1 MKILSI
7 LRIPLL
13 AAVILVFCFSLLTP
27 TLVLAEGEI
36 QEGTPS
42 PTSEPTASNTEEPT
56 NEVTEENTT
65 VSVTETPVVSELVS
79 SNSETEI
86 VIVDENG
93 NPQPLAS
100 EAALDALED
109 PDPYFYIAGVKYE
122 FSALD
127 CDPSENVAACDNP
140 IQAAIDYL
148 SAHGLTPDDKKI
160 YIETGTYDTSISSIP
175 GITINGSQWTT
186 SAPLLLIISGA
197 GSSNDPSVSTVIK
210 GLITIQNMKNFIL
223 NGIFLDGSLNFTNNT
238 GNLTIQNVT
247 VTDEDETDANGIQIT
262 GQIGSVNFVD
272 VSESN
277 SNISG
282 AEISA
287 SGTVTLKRSS
297 FTNNTGTGLSI
308 ITPQSIFLD
317 TVTVTGNA
325 GNYGVSLVNTTG
337 TGRISITNALG
348 NSNISSNTNAIGLYL
363 RTNGSVSI
371 KGLSSTLN
379 NIGADIKNDTAN
391 GTVTITSSSFSS
403 NTISGLTVTSKNTII
418 LNNITADGNLG
429 GNGITL
435 NNLAGSGAVQI
446 LNTAGVNS
454 ATGNSTTNGLVVAT
468 NAGITIRSLTANS
481 NGTGG
486 VILTNNT
493 GTSSVLISDGQFNL
507 NGGTGLMILTKGFV
521 KVENVVASNNQA
533 VGDGLHLDNSES
545 TNNIAIMNS
554 DFNGN
559 LGSGLYIHSHGTIS
573 LNRIGASKNSA
584 YGAYLDNDN
593 SLVKN
598 VSLAATSGDNTF
610 IENGDTGLH
619 ILSRGAISLSGIIA
633 LGNANLFVSTGNDDP
648 NNNSKGGVIINNTT
662 GNGSVTITGANIS
675 YNDTASTLGLLIRT
689 NGKITLTKVTASSNA
704 WGADI
709 NNLSSESTSV
719 GIRINQSIFN
729 NNTLFG
735 LSATSYG
742 EIIVNNLT
750 AIGNQGNLAV
760 RLSNVPGTYVGVHVL
775 NTLGENLFLYNAGD
789 ALEINS
795 GGAITI
801 NEVTAAYNGARGM
814 NLPNGI
820 IGTGNVRVS
829 NSFFDHNGDTGL
841 IIQSS
846 GAITLTDVSASNNNG
861 TDNTNGAYLSG
872 GSLAVSIIRGQFN
885 QNSGTGLIVNAIGK
899 IFINSILANGN
910 AYNPTLNADPALAG
924 VMSGAYLLNNCINCT
939 AGITILSSY
948 YASQFNHNTNIN
960 TIDTTTTNPSGVGL
974 FTSTYGPLIIQ
985 GISASGNGKVGAY
998 LINSDSALNNVT
1010 ITNSCFESNRLAGLW
1025 VQTLGNISLTNVTA
1039 GSTDL
1044 QTGQLYEADTYP
1056 NSATLFESGK
1066 KGTGAYLINLLDFTG
1081 TKGITILNSRF
1092 NDNYGV
1098 GLWGF
1103 SNGIIRVVNITAE
1116 NNTSNAVSDPYG
1128 VYLSNINSPSEISAG
1143 ISITGNYKANRFSN
1157 NNLATGLNI
1166 QTTGSLTLTNI
1177 IADENGIFGIY
1188 YVNASNTNQVTL
1200 RNIQTNGN
1208 SQMGIYIVGKGHIY
1222 ADRLTANHNGIA
1234 LNDEDFTQTFFNSA
1248 AAVYLSNS
1256 SSTTGSK
1263 TVLVY
1268 RSQFID
1274 NFTTGLRVYST
1285 GNITINGILANGN
1298 RTADA
1303 TPNVNLRVDGV
1314 YLQNTKDSS
1323 GAWNTSL
1330 SNIFILSTLG
1340 ANRFD
1345 NNRDY
1350 GLHVFARKD
1359 ITISSATAIGN
1370 GVLDPTA
1377 ARSGMNL
1384 YVTSPTSVIKINCSS
1399 VTGNGYHGIWF
1410 DYLGTYS
1417 TAKLIIY
1424 KSFIKNNSVITAG
1437 EDLYINTAA
1446 GYSTPIIT
1454 QYPGYC
1460 SGW

>member
-1 MKILSI
+1 MKNLSI
-7 LRIPLL
+7 LKIPLFT
-13 AAVILVFCFSLLTP
+13 AVILAFCFSLLTP
-27 TLVLAEGEI
+27 TLVLAEGEVP
-36 QEGTPS
+36 ESTPS
-42 PTSEPTASNTEEPT
+42 PTSEPTPLATEEPT
-56 NEVTEENTT
+56 YEGTGETNTT
-65 VSVTETPVVSELVS
+65 SETVTPVATEFS
-79 SNSETEI
+79 SNTTETEI
-86 VIVDENG
+86 IIIDEFG

-100 EAALDALED
+100 EAALGALED
-109 PDPYFYIAGVKYE
+109 PDPYFYVAGVKYE

-127 CDPSENVAACDNP
+127 CDPSENVSACDNP

-148 SAHGLTPDDKKI
+148 STHGFTPDDKKI
-160 YIETGTYDTSISSIP
+160 YIEAGSYDTSISSVL
-175 GITINGSQWTT
+175 GITIDGSTWIT
-186 SAPLLLIISGA
+186 SAPSLLIISGT
-197 GSSNDPSVSTVIK
+197 GSSNDPAVSTVVK
-210 GLITIQNMKNFIL
+210 GVIIIQNIKNFIL
-223 NGIFLDGSLNFTNNT
+223 SGVYLDGSLNFTNNT
-238 GNLTIQNVT
+238 GNLTIQNVA
-247 VTDEDETDANGIQIT
+247 VTDEDETDANGIEINN
-262 GQIGSVNFVD
+262 QIGSVNLTD
-272 VSESN
+272 VTVSN
-277 SNISG
+277 SNVIG
-282 AEISA
+282 ADINT
-287 SGTVTLKRSS
+287 SGTVTVKGST
-297 FTNNTGTGLSI
+297 FTNNTGMGLNI
-308 ITPQSIFLD
+308 VTPQNISMD
-317 TVTVTGNA
+317 HVTVTGNA
-325 GNYGVSLVNTTG
+325 GNYGISLVNTSGSGKIT
-337 TGRISITNALG
+337 ITNTLG
-348 NSNISSNTNAIGLYL
+348 NSDINSNTSAVGLYI
-363 RTNGSVSI
+363 RTNGSISI
-371 KGLSSTLN
+371 KGVSSTLN

-391 GTVTITSSSFSS
+391 GTVIITSSSFS
-403 NTISGLTVTSKNTII
+403 NNSGSGMIVISKNTIT
-418 LNNITADGNLG
+418 LNNVTADANLG

-435 NNLAGSGAVQI
+435 ENLSGLGAVQI
-446 LNTAGVNS
+446 LNSAGVNS
-454 ATGNSTTNGLVVAT
+454 TTGNSIGNGLVITTNG
-468 NAGITIRSLTANS
+468 GITLRGLTANS

-493 GTSSVLISDGQFNL
+493 GTSSVLISDSQFNL
-507 NGGTGLMILTKGFV
+507 NGGTGLKILTKGFV
-521 KVENVVASNNQA
+521 KAENIAANNNQA
-533 VGDGLHLDNSES
+533 AGDGLNLDNSES
-545 TNNIAIMNS
+545 MNSIAIVNS

-559 LGSGLYIHSHGTIS
+559 LGSGMYIHSHGTIS
-573 LNRIGASKNSA
+573 LNRIGASKNTI
-584 YGAYLDNDN
+584 YGAFLDNDITLIK
-593 SLVKN
+593 SVL
-598 VSLAATSGDNTF
+598 LASTTGDNTF

-619 ILSRGAISLSGIIA
+619 ILSRGAISINGIIA
-633 LGNANLFVSTGNDDP
+633 TGNANLFVSAGNDDP
-648 NNNSKGGVIINNTT
+648 NNNTKGGVIIDNTT

-675 YNDTASTLGLLIRT
+675 QNDTESTLGLLIRT
-689 NGKITLTKVTASSNA
+689 NGTITLTKVTANSNA

-709 NNLSSESTSV
+709 NNLSSESTSI

-729 NNTLFG
+729 NNVLFG
-735 LSATSYG
+735 LAATSYG
-742 EIIVNNLT
+742 VITVNNLT
-750 AIGNQGNLAV
+750 AIGNQGDLAV
-760 RLSNVPGTYVGVHVL
+760 RLSNVPGTTVGVSML

-801 NEVTAAYNGARGM
+801 NEITAAYNGARGV

-820 IGTGNVRVS
+820 IGTGNVRVI

-872 GSLAVSIIRGQFN
+872 GSYAVSIIRGQFN
-885 QNSGTGLIVNAIGK
+885 QNSGTGLIINATGK

-924 VMSGAYLLNNCINCT
+924 VMSGAYLLNNCTDCT
-939 AGITILSSY
+939 TGITILSSY
-948 YASQFNHNTNIN
+948 YASQFNQNTNIN
-960 TIDTTTTNPSGVGL
+960 TIDTTTTIPSGVGL

-998 LINSDSALNNVT
+998 LINSDSDQNNVT
-1010 ITNSCFESNRLAGLW
+1010 ITNSSFESNRLAGLW
-1025 VQTLGNISLTNVTA
+1025 VQTLGNIILTNVTA

-1044 QTGQLYEADTYP
+1044 QTGQLYAADTYP
-1056 NSATLFESGK
+1056 NIATLFESGK

-1081 TKGITILNSRF
+1081 TKNITILNSRF

-1116 NNTSNAVSDPYG
+1116 NNTSNAVADPYG
-1128 VYLSNINSPSEISAG
+1128 VYLSNINSPSQISAG

-1157 NNLATGLNI
+1157 NSLATGLTI
-1166 QTTGSLTLTNI
+1166 QTTGVLTLTNI
-1177 IADENGIFGIY
+1177 IADENGINGIY
-1188 YVNASNTNQVTL
+1188 YVNASNTNQVNL
-1200 RNIQTNGN
+1200 RNIQANGN
-1208 SQMGIYIVGKGHIY
+1208 SEMGIYIVGKGYIY
-1222 ADRLTANHNGIA
+1222 ADRLTANHNGIT
-1234 LNDEDFTQTFFNSA
+1234 LNDEDFTQTYFNSA

-1256 SSTTGSK
+1256 SNTTGLK
-1263 TVLVY
+1263 TILVY
-1268 RSQFID
+1268 RSQFMD
-1274 NFTTGLRVYST
+1274 NYTTGLRVYST

-1298 RTADA
+1298 RTADV
-1303 TPNVNLRVDGV
+1303 TPNVSLRVDGV

-1330 SNIFILSTLG
+1330 SNIFVLSTLG

-1350 GLHVFARKD
+1350 GLHAFARKN

-1370 GVLDPTA
+1370 GVLDPIA

-1424 KSFIKNNSVITAG
+1424 KSFIKNNSVVTTG
-1437 EDLYINTAA
+1437 EDIYINTSA

>member
-7 LRIPLL
+7 LKIPLFTAIIL
-13 AAVILVFCFSLLTP
+13 AFCFSLLTP

-36 QEGTPS
+36 PEGTPS
-42 PTSEPTASNTEEPT
+42 PTSEPTTSATEEPT
-56 NEVTEENTT
+56 NEDAGETT
-65 VSVTETPVVSELVS
+65 TAPETVTPVVLELTS
-79 SNSETEI
+79 NNSETEI
-86 VIVDENG
+86 IIVDENG
-93 NPQPLAS
+93 NPQPLSS

-127 CDPSENVAACDNP
+127 CDPSENVVACDNP

-148 SAHGLTPDDKKI
+148 SSHGFTPDDKKI
-160 YIETGTYDTSISSIP
+160 YIESGTYDTSFSSIP
-175 GITINGSQWTT
+175 GITIDGSAWSITP
-186 SAPLLLIISGA
+186 SLLILSGT
-197 GSSNDPSVSTVIK
+197 GSSNDPAVSTVIK
-210 GLITIQNMKNFIL
+210 GVIIIQNMKNFTL
-223 NGIFLDGSLNFTNNT
+223 NGVYLDGSLNVANNT
-238 GNLTIQNVT
+238 GILTIQNVA
-247 VTDEDETDANGIQIT
+247 VTDIDETDANGIQIT
-262 GQIGSVNFVD
+262 DQTGSVNLTD
-272 VSESN
+272 VSVSN
-277 SNISG
+277 SNVSG
-282 AEISA
+282 AEITA
-287 SGTVTLKRSS
+287 SGTVTVKGSN
-297 FTNNTGTGLSI
+297 FTNNTGMGLNI
-308 ITPQSIFLD
+308 ITPQNISLD
-317 TVTVTGNA
+317 HVTVSGNS
-325 GNYGVSLVNTTG
+325 GIYGVSLVNTSGIGKIT
-337 TGRISITNALG
+337 ITNTLG
-348 NSNISSNTNAIGLYL
+348 NSNVSSNTNAVGLYI
-363 RTNGSVSI
+363 RTNGSISI
-371 KGLSSTLN
+371 KGLSSSLN
-379 NIGADIKNDTAN
+379 NIGADIKNDTEN
-391 GTVTITSSSFSS
+391 GTVTITSSSFSN
-403 NTISGLTVTSKNTII
+403 NTVSGLAVISKNTIT
-418 LNNITADGNLG
+418 LNNINADGNLE

-435 NNLAGSGAVQI
+435 DNLAGSGAVQI
-446 LNTAGVNS
+446 LNSSGVNS
-454 ATGNSTTNGLVVAT
+454 VTGNSTTSGLTIAT
-468 NAGITIRSLTANS
+468 NGEITLRGLAANN
-481 NGTGG
+481 NGSGG

-493 GTSSVLISDGQFNL
+493 GTSSVLISDSQFNL
-507 NGGTGLMILTKGFV
+507 NGGTGLKILTKGFV
-521 KVENVVASNNQA
+521 KIENVAANNNQA
-533 VGDGLHLDNSES
+533 VGDGLNLDNSES
-545 TNNIAIMNS
+545 TNSIAILNS

-559 LGSGLYIHSHGTIS
+559 LGSGLYIHSHGTIT
-573 LNRIGASKNSA
+573 LNRIGASKNSV

-593 SLVKN
+593 TLVKN
-598 VSLAATSGDNTF
+598 ISLAATSGDNTF

-619 ILSRGAISLSGIIA
+619 ILSRGAISLKGIIA
-633 LGNANLFVSTGNDDP
+633 IGNANLFISAGIDDP
-648 NNNSKGGVIINNTT
+648 NNNTKGGVIIDNTK
-662 GNGSVTITGANIS
+662 GSGSVTITGANIS
-675 YNDTASTLGLLIRT
+675 QNDTASTIGLLIRT
-689 NGKITLTKVTASSNA
+689 NGAITLTKVTANSNA

-709 NNLSSESTSV
+709 NNLSSESTSI

-729 NNTLFG
+729 NNSLFG
-735 LSATSYG
+735 LAATSYG
-742 EIIVNNLT
+742 VITVNNLT
-750 AIGNQGNLAV
+750 AIGNQGALAV
-760 RLSNVPGTYVGVHVL
+760 RLSNVPGTTVGVYVL
-775 NTLGENLFLYNAGD
+775 NTLGENQFLYNAGD

-795 GGAITI
+795 GGAII
-801 NEVTAAYNGARGM
+801 LNEITAAYNGARGV

-820 IGTGNVRVS
+820 IGTGNVRVV

-841 IIQSS
+841 IIQTS

-872 GSLAVSIIRGQFN
+872 GSFAVSIIRGQFN
-885 QNSGTGLIVNAIGK
+885 QNSGTGLIVNATGRIL
-899 IFINSILANGN
+899 INSILANGN
-910 AYNPTLNADPALAG
+910 AYNPTLNVDPALAG
-924 VMSGAYLLNNCINCT
+924 VMSGAYLLNNCTDCT

-948 YASQFNHNTNIN
+948 YASQFNQNTNIA
-960 TIDTTTTNPSGVGL
+960 TIDTTTTTPSGVGL

-998 LINSDSALNNVT
+998 LINSDSDLNNVT
-1010 ITNSCFESNRLAGLW
+1010 ITNSSFESNRLAGLW
-1025 VQTLGNISLTNVTA
+1025 VQTLGNIILTNVTA
-1039 GSTDL
+1039 GNTDL
-1044 QTGQLYEADTYP
+1044 QTGQLYTTDTYP

-1066 KGTGAYLINLLDFTG
+1066 KGSGAYLINLLDFTG

-1103 SNGIIRVVNITAE
+1103 SNGTIRVVNISAE
-1116 NNTSNAVSDPYG
+1116 NNTSNAVADPYG
-1128 VYLSNINSPSEISAG
+1128 VYLSNINSPSEIAAG

-1157 NNLATGLNI
+1157 NNLATGLHI
-1166 QTTGSLTLTNI
+1166 QTTGTLTLTNI
-1177 IADENGIFGIY
+1177 IADENGLYGIY
-1188 YVNASNTNQVTL
+1188 YVNASNINQVTL

-1208 SQMGIYIVGKGHIY
+1208 SQMGIYIVGKGYIY

-1256 SSTTGSK
+1256 SNTTGSK
-1263 TVLVY
+1263 TVLIY

-1274 NFTTGLRVYST
+1274 NYTTGLRVYST
-1285 GNITINGILANGN
+1285 GSITINGIIANGN
-1298 RTADA
+1298 RTADP

-1323 GAWNTSL
+1323 GSWNTSL
-1330 SNIFILSTLG
+1330 SNIFVLSTLG

-1350 GLHVFARKD
+1350 GLHAFARKD

-1377 ARSGMNL
+1377 TRSGMNL
-1384 YVTSPTSVIKINCSS
+1384 YVTSSTSVIKINCSS

-1424 KSFIKNNSVITAG
+1424 KSFIKNNSVVTAG

-1446 GYSTPIIT
+1446 GYSSPIIT